1 MHEMILG
8 TEKQQVMSKILTR
21 LRDDLFTS
29 KVTRS
34 DLASYIGVAKSTLSD
49 ILNEHTE
56 ISFIYLI
63 KMIMKIYDNPF
74 PDLKDDMI
82 MNYLI
87 HAKPENRRE
96 ALEYSLFQRDFDF
109 LNVLIEKDSSSKT
122 EENQEWARV
131 YGLIYKH
138 LNDTKNYDPYV
149 FHEELEEYKS
159 EVKTKEMKVLIDILI
174 CQTLYQLEEYTVLFK
189 RIGRIEKEINKI
201 SNKYIKSSFYVR
213 LKEGMNVTYLMQNK
227 VEKARESCI
236 SLLEVCDK
244 HVNFSIQ
251 KSNALFNLGESYI
264 FENYVQSKHFL
275 ERSLLELDN
284 EKFSQN
290 EKIKRKVRKI
300 QDTLTFLKIYHYRD
314 LDTLPKALNKD
325 DQAFLEFKNGN
336 LITTEILLSEI
347 LIENGTLDSFTT
359 CYLGLVRN
367 DRSLIEKSYRMFL
380 DKNNLFYANLPRLY
394 LGDN

>member
-1 MHEMILG
+1 MQDVILNMQ
-8 TEKQQVMSKILTR
+8 KQQVMSKILTK
-21 LRDDLFTS
+21 LRDDLFSS

-34 DLASYIGVAKSTLSD
+34 DLASYIGIAKSTLSD

-56 ISFIYLI
+56 VSFIYLI

-87 HAKPENRRE
+87 YAKPENRRE

-109 LNVLIEKDSSSKT
+109 LNDLIAKDISSKT

-138 LNDTKNYDPYV
+138 LTDTENYDPYV
-149 FHEELEEYKS
+149 FHEELEEYKIV
-159 EVKTKEMKVLIDILI
+159 VKTKEMKVLIDILI
-174 CQTLYQLEEYTVLFK
+174 CQTLYQLEEYKVLFK
-189 RIGRIEKEINKI
+189 RIGRIEKDIKEI
-201 SNKYIKSSFYVR
+201 SNKYIRSSFQVR
-213 LKEGMNVTYLMQNK
+213 LREGINVTYLMQNK
-227 VEKARESCI
+227 IEKARKGCI

-284 EKFSQN
+284 GKFLHN
-290 EKIKRKVRKI
+290 EKIKRKARKI

-314 LDTLPKALNKD
+314 LDTLPNVLNKD
-325 DQAFLEFKNGN
+325 DQVFFEFKNGN
-336 LITTEILLSEI
+336 LITAELLLCEILN
-347 LIENGTLDSFTT
+347 ENGTLDSFTT

-380 DKNNLFYANLPRLY
+380 DKNNLFYANLPKLH

>member
-1 MHEMILG
+1 MQDVILG
-8 TEKQQVMSKILTR
+8 TQKQQVMSNILTK
-21 LRDDLFTS
+21 LKDDLFSS

-56 ISFIYLI
+56 VSFIYLI
-63 KMIMKIYDNPF
+63 KMIMKIYDNPL

-82 MNYLI
+82 LNYLI
-87 HAKPENRRE
+87 YAKPENRRE

-109 LNVLIEKDSSSKT
+109 LNDLIEKDMNSKT
-122 EENQEWARV
+122 EENQEWAKV

-138 LNDTKNYDPYV
+138 LNDAENYDPYV
-149 FHEELEEYKS
+149 FHEELEEYKGV
-159 EVKTKEMKVLIDILI
+159 VKTKEMKVLIGILI

-189 RIGRIEKEINKI
+189 RIGHIEKEIKKI
-201 SNKYIKSSFYVR
+201 SNKYIRSSFQVR

-227 VEKARESCI
+227 IEKARESCI

-244 HVNFSIQ
+244 HVNFTLQ

-284 EKFSQN
+284 ESFSQN
-290 EKIKRKVRKI
+290 EKIKRKARKI
-300 QDTLTFLKIYHYRD
+300 QDTLTFLKILHYRD
-314 LDTLPKALNKD
+314 LDTLPKVLNKD
-325 DQAFLEFKNGN
+325 DQAFLEFKRGN
-336 LITTEILLSEI
+336 LITAEILLGEM
-347 LIENGTLDSFTT
+347 LNENGNLDSFTT
-359 CYLGLVRN
+359 CYLGLVRD

-380 DKNNLFYANLPRLY
+380 DKNNLFYSNLPKLY